1 MKALILCAGKG
12 TRLRPLTFTN
22 AKPLIPIAN
31 KPTIMYSLEKIRD
44 AGVTE
49 IGLVVNSENIEDFKK
64 VLGDGSKLGIKLSYI
79 IQEHPKGLAHAVK
92 VSKKFLDNDDFIMY
106 LGDNLV
112 NFDLKNFIEQF
123 KQGNYESFILLT
135 SVDNPSQFG
144 IAVMEDSKVTK
155 VVEKPKDAPSNL
167 AIIGVYIFTP
177 KVFEAIEN
185 IQPSW
190 RGELEITDAIQ
201 WLIDNSNNVGAH
213 IVEGWWKDT
222 GKPED
227 LIEANRTILS
237 ALKEQKIEGE
247 IRSDSSVQGMVHIGK
262 NTKIMNSIVRGPVII
277 GEDVTISNAYIG
289 PYTSI
294 GDSAH
299 INSSEIENSII
310 LSYANISNVY
320 IRIES
325 SIIGE
330 NSNIYSAERKPYS
343 LKLVIGD
350 YSNIQIPK

>member
-64 VLGDGSKLGIKLSYI
+64 VLGDGSQLGIKLSYI
-79 IQEHPKGLAHAVK
+79 IQDHPKGLAHAVK
-92 VSKKFLDNDDFIMY
+92 VSKDFLDNDDFIMY

-112 NFDLKNFIEQF
+112 NFDLKNFIDQF

-177 KVFEAIEN
+177 KVFEAIQN

-201 WLIDNSNNVGAH
+201 WLIDNSKNVGAH

-237 ALKEQKIEGE
+237 NLKEQKIEGE

-277 GEDVTISNAYIG
+277 GENVTISNAYIG

-294 GDSAH
+294 GDSAY

-330 NSNIYSAERKPYS
+330 NSKIFSTERKPYS

>member
-49 IGLVVNSENIEDFKK
+49 IGLVVNSENIEDFKN
-64 VLGDGSKLGIKLSYI
+64 VLGDGSQLGVNLSYI

-92 VSKKFLDNDDFIMY
+92 VSKEFLDDDDFIMY
-106 LGDNLV
+106 LGDNLI
-112 NFDLKNFIEQF
+112 NFDLKNFIDQF

-237 ALKEQKIEGE
+237 TLKEQKIEGE

-277 GEDVTISNAYIG
+277 GENVTISNAYIG

-330 NSNIYSAERKPYS
+330 NSKIFSTERKPYS

>member
-12 TRLRPLTFTN
+12 TRLRPITFTN

-44 AGVTE
+44 AGITE
-49 IGLVVNSENIEDFKK
+49 IGLVVNPENIDDFKN
-64 VLGDGSKLGIKLSYI
+64 VLKDGKQLGINISYI
-79 IQEHPKGLAHAVK
+79 IQQEAKGLAHAVK
-92 VSKKFLDNDDFIMY
+92 VSKDFLGNDDFLMY

-112 NFDLKNFIEQF
+112 NFDLLTFIDKF
-123 KQGNYESFILLT
+123 KKGNYESFVLLT
-135 SVDNPSQFG
+135 QVDNPSQFG

-177 KVFEAIEN
+177 IIFEAIEN
-185 IQPSW
+185 ISPSW

-201 WLIDNSNNVGAH
+201 WLIDNSKNVGAH
-213 IVEGWWKDT
+213 IVDGWWKDT

-227 LIEANRTILS
+227 LIEANRTILEN
-237 ALKEQKIEGE
+237 LKGQKIEGE
-247 IRSDSSVQGMVHIGK
+247 VRSDSSVQGNVHIGK
-262 NTKIMNSIVRGPVII
+262 NTKIINSIVRGPAII
-277 GEDVTISNAYIG
+277 GDNVTINNAYIG

-294 GDSAH
+294 GDSVY
-299 INSSEIENSII
+299 ISSSEIENSII
-310 LSYANISNVY
+310 LSFANISDVK
-320 IRIES
+320 IGIES

-330 NSNIYSAERKPYS
+330 NSKIFSVDRKPYS
-343 LKLVIGD
+343 LKLIIGD
-350 YSNIQIPK
+350 YSNIQIPR

>member
-49 IGLVVNSENIEDFKK
+49 IGLVVNSENIEDFKN
-64 VLGDGSKLGIKLSYI
+64 VLGDGSQLGVKLSYI

-92 VSKKFLDNDDFIMY
+92 VSKEFLDNDDFIMY
-106 LGDNLV
+106 LGDNLI
-112 NFDLKNFIEQF
+112 NFDLKNFIDQF

-167 AIIGVYIFTP
+167 AIIGVYIFTS

-213 IVEGWWKDT
+213 IVDGWWKDT

-237 ALKEQKIEGE
+237 NLKEQKIEGE

-277 GEDVTISNAYIG
+277 GENVTISNAYIG

-294 GDSAH
+294 GDSAY

-330 NSNIYSAERKPYS
+330 NSKIYSAERKPYS
-343 LKLVIGD
+343 LKLIIGD

>member
-49 IGLVVNSENIEDFKK
+49 MGLVVNSENIEDFKK
-64 VLGDGSKLGIKLSYI
+64 VLGDGSQLGIKLSYI

-92 VSKKFLDNDDFIMY
+92 VSKEFLDNDDFIMY

-112 NFDLKNFIEQF
+112 NFDLKNFIDQF

-237 ALKEQKIEGE
+237 TLKEQKIKGE

-277 GEDVTISNAYIG
+277 GENVTISNAYIG

-294 GDSAH
+294 GDSAY

-330 NSNIYSAERKPYS
+330 NSKIFSTERKPYS

>member
-49 IGLVVNSENIEDFKK
+49 MGLVVNSENIEDFKK
-64 VLGDGSKLGIKLSYI
+64 VLGDGSQLGIKLSYI

-92 VSKKFLDNDDFIMY
+92 VSRGFLDNDDFIMY
-106 LGDNLV
+106 LGDNLI
-112 NFDLKNFIEQF
+112 NFDLKNFIDQF

-237 ALKEQKIEGE
+237 SLKEQKIEGE
-247 IRSDSSVQGMVHIGK
+247 VRSDSSVQGMVHIGK

-277 GEDVTISNAYIG
+277 GENVTISNAYIG

-294 GDSAH
+294 GDSAYV
-299 INSSEIENSII
+299 NSSEIENSII

-330 NSNIYSAERKPYS
+330 NSKIYSTERKPYS

>member
-64 VLGDGSKLGIKLSYI
+64 VLGDGSQLGIRLSYI

-92 VSKKFLDNDDFIMY
+92 VSKEFLGNDDFIMY
-106 LGDNLV
+106 LGDNLI
-112 NFDLKNFIEQF
+112 NFDLKNFIDQF

-237 ALKEQKIEGE
+237 TLKEQKIGGE
-247 IRSDSSVQGMVHIGK
+247 IRSDSSVQGKVHIGK
-262 NTKIMNSIVRGPVII
+262 NSKIMNSIVRGPVII
-277 GEDVTISNAYIG
+277 GEEVTISNAYIG

-294 GDSAH
+294 GDSAYV
-299 INSSEIENSII
+299 NSSEIENSII

-330 NSNIYSAERKPYS
+330 NSKIYSAERKPYS

>member
-64 VLGDGSKLGIKLSYI
+64 VLGDGSQLGIKLSYI

-92 VSKKFLDNDDFIMY
+92 VSKDFLDNDDFIMY

-112 NFDLKNFIEQF
+112 NFDLKNFIDQF

-177 KVFEAIEN
+177 KVFEAIQN

-201 WLIDNSNNVGAH
+201 WLIDNSKNVGAH

-237 ALKEQKIEGE
+237 TLKEQKIEGE
-247 IRSDSSVQGMVHIGK
+247 IRSDSSVQGMVHMGK
-262 NTKIMNSIVRGPVII
+262 NTKIMNSIIRGPVII

-294 GDSAH
+294 GDSAY

-330 NSNIYSAERKPYS
+330 NSKIYSTERKPYS

>member
-64 VLGDGSKLGIKLSYI
+64 VLGDGSQLGIKLSYI

-92 VSKKFLDNDDFIMY
+92 VSKEFLGNDDFIMY
-106 LGDNLV
+106 LGDNLI
-112 NFDLKNFIEQF
+112 NFDLKNFIDQF

-177 KVFEAIEN
+177 KVFEAIQN

-201 WLIDNSNNVGAH
+201 WLIDNSKNVGAH

-237 ALKEQKIEGE
+237 TLKERKIEGE
-247 IRSDSSVQGMVHIGK
+247 IRSDSSVQGMVHMGK
-262 NTKIMNSIVRGPVII
+262 NTKIMNSIIRGPVII

-294 GDSAH
+294 GDSAY

-330 NSNIYSAERKPYS
+330 NSKIYSTERKPYS

>member
-12 TRLRPLTFTN
+12 TRLRPLTLTN

-44 AGVTE
+44 TGVTE

-64 VLGDGSKLGIKLSYI
+64 VLGDGSQLGIKLSYI

-92 VSKKFLDNDDFIMY
+92 VSKEFLNNDDFIMY

-123 KQGNYESFILLT
+123 KQGNYESLILLT

-167 AIIGVYIFTP
+167 AIIGVYIFTS
-177 KVFEAIEN
+177 KIFEAIEN

-201 WLIDNSNNVGAH
+201 WLIDNSSDVGAH

-227 LIEANRTILS
+227 LIEANRTILNT
-237 ALKEQKIEGE
+237 LKEQKIEGE
-247 IRSDSSVQGMVHIGK
+247 VRSDSSVQGTVHIGK

-277 GEDVTISNAYIG
+277 GENVTISNAYIG

-294 GDSAH
+294 GDSAY

-310 LSYANISNVY
+310 LSYADVSNVY

-330 NSNIYSAERKPYS
+330 NSKIYSTERKPYS

>member
-64 VLGDGSKLGIKLSYI
+64 VLGDGSQLGIKLSYI

-92 VSKKFLDNDDFIMY
+92 VSKDFLDNDDFIMY

-112 NFDLKNFIEQF
+112 NFDLKNFIDQF

-177 KVFEAIEN
+177 KVFEAIQN

-201 WLIDNSNNVGAH
+201 WLIDNSKNVGAH

-237 ALKEQKIEGE
+237 TLKEQKIEGE

-262 NTKIMNSIVRGPVII
+262 NTKIMNSIIRGPVII

-294 GDSAH
+294 GDSAY

-330 NSNIYSAERKPYS
+330 NSKIYSTERKPYS